1 MKERAMN
8 SRFQQLLTKYG
19 TILALVIVTLMFSLF
34 VPGFVNSRNLLNIL
48 RQVALLAVIAEG
60 FTMCL
65 IVDELDLSF
74 ANVASLASV
83 IAGALILGGM
93 HPFLAIVIVL
103 AVGAGIGLLNGLL
116 VTKVGIPSLITT
128 LAMGIISVG
137 FIYMFTDGLSL
148 YGAMPAGFL
157 FLGRGSIA
165 GIPFLVIIMFA
176 VVLLAHVLVNK
187 FKVGKYMQATGA
199 NVRAARLAG
208 INTDFYKILGLVLSS
223 AGAALTGILL
233 TSRLGTANPEGA
245 TGFMMDSFA
254 SALMGMTVLSIGR
267 AKPLGTLVGVLM
279 IGVISNGMTLAGAP
293 YYMQDITKG
302 VIILLSVTITS
313 LQSKRQADA

>member
-187 FKVGKYMQATGA
+187 FKVGKHMQATGA

-233 TSRLGTANPEGA
+233 TSRLGTANPRWIVSLRSA
-245 TGFMMDSFA
+245 VLTQGFPFWK
-254 SALMGMTVLSIGR
+254 ALTAWGQPLLR
-267 AKPLGTLVGVLM
+267 APGL
-279 IGVISNGMTLAGAP
+279 
-293 YYMQDITKG
+293 
-302 VIILLSVTITS
+302 
-313 LQSKRQADA
+313 

>member
-187 FKVGKYMQATGA
+187 FKVGKHMQATGA